1 MKKGSEL
8 FSYRLR
14 PERGRVRK
22 SDLSPTAFTLF
33 ELLLV
38 LALLVV
44 IAAISMPLLLNSLS
58 HARLQSSGELVRAA
72 WGKARLAAMQ
82 AGETYVFRYEPTGSR
97 YQIARLSAITAED
110 ADELNTLPPVTAE
123 DAEYTEADMLRLA
136 KSRLAPEI
144 VFAAGQV
151 AAVPQMA
158 GPAVAIEGG
167 WSQPILFYPD
177 GSTSD
182 AAVLLANGDG
192 ETMRVTLRGLTG
204 IARAS
209 EIGSEGSL

>member
-8 FSYRLR
+8 FSYGLR
-14 PERGRVRK
+14 PERGRVRQ
-22 SDLSPTAFTLF
+22 SDLPPTAFTLF

-44 IAAISMPLLLNSLS
+44 IAAISMPLLLNSLA

-82 AGETYVFRYEPTGSR
+82 AGETYVFRYEPTGNR

-110 ADELNTLPPVTAE
+110 ADELNTLPPVTEA

-144 VFAAGQV
+144 IFAAGKV

-158 GPAVAIEGG
+158 GPAAAVEGG
-167 WSQPILFYPD
+167 WSQPILFYAD

-192 ETMRVTLRGLTG
+192 ETMRVILRGLTG

-209 EIGSEGSL
+209 EIGNEASL